1 MMNIKAKIKVL
12 VKQVREKLQFMASQ
26 NQLHGIELIDCAKA
40 NAKEGIETATKLCGY
55 GENVNVFQAEL
66 KKACHEI
73 GVEINELSDLITTQ
87 QSLRQEGGFD
97 IAPESTTDL

>member
-1 MMNIKAKIKVL
+1 MKNIKAKIKVL
-12 VKQVREKLQFMASQ
+12 VKQVREKLRFMASQ